1 MTVNYDKSYLPAGY
15 ERFVS
20 RGCAAEDIYHLRFN
34 FCYTDAQRDENR
46 REHDT
51 LPEDAWRERHRQA
64 CETNN
69 TFMHK
74 VMATIAQQFICY
86 QYDKEQERK
95 INYDSNQWDLF
106 FWCSHW
112 TKESG
117 LTGRD
122 YTYFTLGINKAN
134 TVEQNAELCKEL
146 LELLERAFGDSENL
160 DVAIQYC
167 LRWDEERLA
176 NDAKLAAKKLVGKR
190 VSFYGMD
197 GRLVESNGKVYFMKK
212 YAKSK
217 GCLVD
222 DSDLIRFADELEE
235 TEALQ

>member
-15 ERFVS
+15 EEFVS
-20 RGCAAEDIYHLRFN
+20 RGYAAEDIYHLRFD
-34 FCYTDAQRDENR
+34 FCYTDEQRDENR

-51 LPEDAWRERHRQA
+51 LSEDAWRERCRLA
-64 CETNN
+64 CEANN
-69 TFMHK
+69 DFMHK
-74 VMATIAQQFICY
+74 VMETIAQRFVCY

-95 INYDSNQWDLF
+95 INYGSDQWDLF
-106 FWCSHW
+106 FWCGAW

-117 LTGRD
+117 LTGRN
-122 YTYFTLGINKAN
+122 YTYFTLGMNEAN

-146 LELLERAFGDSENL
+146 LELLERAFGNSENL

-167 LRWDEERLA
+167 LRWDKEKLA

-190 VSFYGMD
+190 VPYCGKD

-212 YAKSK
+212 YARNK
-217 GCLVD
+217 GYLVD
-222 DSDLIRFADELEE
+222 DLDLIRLADALEE
-235 TEALQ
+235 TEA

>member
-15 ERFVS
+15 EEFVS
-20 RGCAAEDIYHLRFN
+20 RGYAAEDIYHLRFD
-34 FCYTDAQRDENR
+34 FCYTDEQRDENR

-51 LPEDAWRERHRQA
+51 LSEDAWRERCRLA
-64 CETNN
+64 CEANN

-74 VMATIAQQFICY
+74 VMEAIAQRFVCY

-95 INYDSNQWDLF
+95 INYGSDQWDLF
-106 FWCSHW
+106 FWCGDW

-117 LTGRD
+117 LTGRN
-122 YTYFTLGINKAN
+122 YTYFTLGMNKAN

-146 LELLERAFGDSENL
+146 LELLERAFGNSENL

-167 LRWDEERLA
+167 LRWDKEKLA

-190 VSFYGMD
+190 VSYCGMD

-212 YAKSK
+212 YARNK
-217 GCLVD
+217 GYLVD
-222 DSDLIRFADELEE
+222 DPDLIRLADALEE
-235 TEALQ
+235 TEA